1 MKSLV
6 AIACCLLLDGIW
18 PRPVAAQTAANAPT
32 HYVEVHG
39 YRSGYRS
46 IGKGT
51 PLVLLTRFR
60 GTLDTWDPLF
70 LDRLARTHRV
80 ITLDYPGVG
89 YSTGMMPTDIGQV
102 AAFVNAF
109 GAKIGLIRFAV
120 LGWSWGGIVA
130 QTVLLQYPET
140 VSHAILVG
148 TAPPG
153 PGQAEIRPVWLT
165 RALKP
170 INDLADE
177 EILFFEPRSE
187 SSRRAAKSSHDRI
200 YARPDVASRI
210 PSKES
215 EFQAFFKMAE
225 EFKADAPGRREQ
237 LTKSAVPMIILC
249 GDNDPSVPATNWYPL
264 IGRIPRGQIIVLPQS
279 GHGPQHQYP
288 DLSAK
293 YIEAFLQ
300 EP

>member
-39 YRSGYRS
+39 YRIGYRS

-120 LGWSWGGIVA
+120 LAVGRHRCADSS
-130 QTVLLQYPET
+130 T
-140 VSHAILVG
+140 AISGDGL
-148 TAPPG
+148 PRDPRWHSPSRPG
-153 PGQAEIRPVWLT
+153 PGGDPAGVADS
-165 RALKP
+165 RAQT
-170 INDLADE
+170 DQ
-177 EILFFEPRSE
+177 R
-187 SSRRAAKSSHDRI
+187 SRR
-200 YARPDVASRI
+200 
-210 PSKES
+210 
-215 EFQAFFKMAE
+215 
-225 EFKADAPGRREQ
+225 
-237 LTKSAVPMIILC
+237 
-249 GDNDPSVPATNWYPL
+249 
-264 IGRIPRGQIIVLPQS
+264 
-279 GHGPQHQYP
+279 
-288 DLSAK
+288 
-293 YIEAFLQ
+293 
-300 EP
+300 